1 MAAARRAFAELGK
14 KVVCVGRN
22 FGKHAAEMGEAVP
35 TEPLLFLKPTSSY
48 IFDGSTL
55 RIPKA
60 VTELHHEVELGVVM
74 KHRVQQLSETA
85 SREEIM
91 ASVDGYVLAYDMT
104 ARCLQSKAKKA
115 GLPWSVAKGYDGFC
129 PVSDMVD
136 AAAVSDPQQLQ
147 LRCYVDEQLRQDGS
161 TADMIF
167 DVPHLIQYISNIFT
181 LEAGDVIL
189 TGTPDGVGPVQAGQV
204 MRVSSRALP
213 VPPRWS
219 LVACHFSAHE
229 AGHNSTPLG

>member
-1 MAAARRAFAELGK
+1 
-14 KVVCVGRN
+14 
-22 FGKHAAEMGEAVP
+22 MG
-35 TEPLLFLKPTSSY
+35 
-48 IFDGSTL
+48 
-55 RIPKA
+55 
-60 VTELHHEVELGVVM
+60 
-74 KHRVQQLSETA
+74 VQQLSETA

-204 MRVSSRALP
+204 MRAELLQAGEPLASPDPRPSVEPKDIERSRS
-213 VPPRWS
+213 R
-219 LVACHFSAHE
+219 
-229 AGHNSTPLG
+229 TQ